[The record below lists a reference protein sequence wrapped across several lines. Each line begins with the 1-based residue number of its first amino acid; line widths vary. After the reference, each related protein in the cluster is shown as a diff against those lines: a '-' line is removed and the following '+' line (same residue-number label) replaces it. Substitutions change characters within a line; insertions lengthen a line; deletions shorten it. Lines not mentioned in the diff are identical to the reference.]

1 MLRFHADFKGND
13 HACERKVSE
22 FHGGWVKRKRE
33 REEEERE
40 EEERERKRGERKKVS
55 KEKKKKGRNRAEKK
69 MEEERC
75 GGRGLGAIACSST
88 VSLKE

>member
-33 REEEERE
+33 RGGGERE
-40 EEERERKRGERKKVS
+40 KERR
-55 KEKKKKGRNRAEKK
+55 KEK
-69 MEEERC
+69 
-75 GGRGLGAIACSST
+75 SF
-88 VSLKE
+88 

>member
-1 MLRFHADFKGND
+1 MRKES
-13 HACERKVSE
+13 ERVSRRMGKKKE
-22 FHGGWVKRKRE
+22 RE
-33 REEEERE
+33 RG
-40 EEERERKRGERKKVS
+40 ERERKRGERKKVS